1 MSAVFFETPD
11 ALGSLL
17 TLRASEEALA
27 IYRELAAQN
36 RDAFLPELAKTL
48 SRHGD
53 RLVEADKM
61 AEAVLVYREAADIF
75 NELKQAEPD
84 AYRDWSVWNL
94 RDLVKAMRSVGA
106 DEAAIAALAQTYGFS
121 LFELEQAAEA
131 ENAEA
136 ESATDGSTVEPPPAF
151 DGRESLANAAPVSSA
166 QPRAKGGGTGPV
178 LLIVVLVLVAGLAA
192 LVVWG
197 PIVGVNAAREAWDS
211 LMRMIG
217 W

>member
-1 MSAVFFETPD
+1 LGILLSYLGRREE
-11 ALGSLL
+11 ALVV
-17 TLRASEEALA
+17 SEEALA

-36 RDAFLPELAKTL
+36 RDAFLPDLAETL
-48 SRHGD
+48 SRYGD

-84 AYRDWSVWNL
+84 AYQDWSVWNL

-136 ESATDGSTVEPPPAF
+136 ESVTDGSTVEPPPAA
-151 DGRESLANAAPVSSA
+151 DGQESLANAAPVSFVKTRS
-166 QPRAKGGGTGPV
+166 KGGGAVLV
-178 LLIVVLVLVAGLAA
+178 LLIVALVLVAGLAA

-197 PIVGVNAAREAWDS
+197 PMLGLNFGRDVWRAVLDIFRQ
-211 LMRMIG
+211 
-217 W
+217 

>member
-1 MSAVFFETPD
+1 V
-11 ALGSLL
+11 
-17 TLRASEEALA
+17 SEEGLA

-36 RDAFLPELAKTL
+36 RDAFLPDLAKTL

-84 AYRDWSVWNL
+84 TYQDWSVWNL

-106 DEAAIAALAQTYGFS
+106 DETALAALAQTYGFS
-121 LFELEQAAEA
+121 LFELEQ
-131 ENAEA
+131 NPEA
-136 ESATDGSTVEPPPAF
+136 ESAEDGNATDGSTVEPPPAA
-151 DGRESLANAAPVSSA
+151 DGQESLANAAPVSLVK
-166 QPRAKGGGTGPV
+166 PRSKGGEAGLV
-178 LLIVVLVLVAGLAA
+178 LLIIALVLVAGLAA